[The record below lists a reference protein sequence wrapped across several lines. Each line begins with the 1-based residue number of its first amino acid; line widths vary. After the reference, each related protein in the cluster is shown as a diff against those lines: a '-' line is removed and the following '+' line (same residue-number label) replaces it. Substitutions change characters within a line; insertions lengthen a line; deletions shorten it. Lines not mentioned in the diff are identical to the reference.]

1 LVTPCITSG
10 YCPTPSPEAATPSGD
25 DGAAP
30 QTEDG
35 HALPLDGT
43 AAHALP
49 VPRRADDRRGG
60 PQPLT
65 RASRQ
70 LLHQVPHALHLR
82 ASRE

>member
-1 LVTPCITSG
+1 TPF
-10 YCPTPSPEAATPSGD
+10 GD

-30 QTEDG
+30 QTEEG

-70 LLHQVPHALHLR
+70 LLQQRWSPA
-82 ASRE
+82 ASRRRQVLRG